1 MVVLGLF
8 LSLAPGD
15 LSARGWQRGWTKKR
29 IIKMN
34 RECRSIFSIIK
45 GPEAKSAGLTAQELR
60 KMCHCLVGKVARTWR
75 FHTVEYQLKK
85 HIEKLLERDEHEEC
99 LPKGKT
105 VSMMSKLLKPGDK
118 TIDQT
123 KSKNV
128 QVVTES
134 KADEKDKD
142 SVDMAAL
149 VSSEENL
156 RRLYACIHKWE
167 DADKPQVFTVTLT
180 IESDGKVGL
189 IDIVPS
195 RYKRGEF
202 FKCVRA
208 AFSKLNFGPS
218 SRSSRTITIPFNFG
232 D

>member
-1 MVVLGLF
+1 
-8 LSLAPGD
+8 
-15 LSARGWQRGWTKKR
+15 
-29 IIKMN
+29 
-34 RECRSIFSIIK
+34 
-45 GPEAKSAGLTAQELR
+45 
-60 KMCHCLVGKVARTWR
+60 MCHCLVGKVARPWSYRTIEHR
-75 FHTVEYQLKK
+75 LKK
-85 HIEKLLERDEHEEC
+85 YIEKLLERAEHEKC
-99 LPKGKT
+99 LPEGKT

-128 QVVTES
+128 QVVTEA
-134 KADEKDKD
+134 KADKEDKD

-189 IDIVPS
+189 VDIVPP
-195 RYKRGEF
+195 RYKRGAF
-202 FKCVRA
+202 FKCVRK
-208 AFSKLNFGPS
+208 AFSQLNFGPS